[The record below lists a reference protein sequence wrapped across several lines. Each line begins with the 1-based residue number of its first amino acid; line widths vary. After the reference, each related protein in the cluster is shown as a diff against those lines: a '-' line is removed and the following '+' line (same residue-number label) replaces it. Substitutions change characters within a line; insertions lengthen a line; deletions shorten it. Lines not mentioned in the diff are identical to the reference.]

1 MKTLNHPSPPRA
13 SSSPKSLGETKTGA
27 SNKPGARDAH
37 ETAHLGLERDVVTRE
52 MGEQKR
58 RRRQAEPTDKW
69 EQLKL
74 LCRWPE
80 QSANEE
86 IRPLV
91 LFGLP
96 VAERAEET
104 GSSERT
110 PYRRISRF
118 ESEGMDSLFVG
129 EGAKHRTLP
138 R

>member
-1 MKTLNHPSPPRA
+1 
-13 SSSPKSLGETKTGA
+13 
-27 SNKPGARDAH
+27 
-37 ETAHLGLERDVVTRE
+37 
-52 MGEQKR
+52 MGNGR
-58 RRRQAEPTDKW
+58 RRRRVEPTQEW

-80 QSANEE
+80 QSAYEE

-110 PYRRISRF
+110 LYRRISRF
-118 ESEGMDSLFVG
+118 ESEGVDSLFAA
-129 EGAKHRTLP
+129 EGQKRRALP
-138 R
+138 PVMRVSSSTSRPSTRPCAPTRSQASST